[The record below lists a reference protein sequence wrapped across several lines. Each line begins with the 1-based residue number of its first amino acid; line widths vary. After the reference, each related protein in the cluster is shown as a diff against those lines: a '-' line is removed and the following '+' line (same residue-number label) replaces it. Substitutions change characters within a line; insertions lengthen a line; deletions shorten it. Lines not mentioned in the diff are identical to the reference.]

1 MREQG
6 RGGAAEGVE
15 EPVTRP
21 PEGPTTASAGVQGA
35 DEGTTTTVLR
45 PDPEDPEPDTERER
59 FRVGDLT
66 PLLLV
71 RAAHP
76 RQAVL
81 TAVGVTV
88 AAALAGRPGRELLLV
103 LATVLV
109 GQVGLGWLN
118 DLVDRR
124 RDARHDLPGK
134 PVADGRLDP
143 GTLWFCLAL
152 AVFLVVP
159 LSVGNGLY
167 AGAAYLGSLG
177 IAAVGQWPRLRR
189 GLLSWVPW
197 AASFALYPAFLS
209 YGGWG
214 GQERGAPPE
223 VLITVL
229 AALLGVGVHLLTALW
244 GLVPDNKDGWTYLP
258 LRLGLRI
265 GASRLLWVAGTWIV
279 LVLAALA
286 FAGTHVGLAQEP
298 L

>member
-6 RGGAAEGVE
+6 RGGAAEGAE

-21 PEGPTTASAGVQGA
+21 PEGVHEA
-35 DEGTTTTVLR
+35 DEGPTTTATAVLR
-45 PDPEDPEPDTERER
+45 PEPEDPEPDTRRER
-59 FRVGDLT
+59 FRLGDLT
-66 PLLLV
+66 PFLLV

-81 TAVGVTV
+81 TAVGVAV

-124 RDARHDLPGK
+124 RDARHELPGK

-152 AVFLVVP
+152 ALFLVVP

-167 AGAAYLGSLG
+167 AGAAYLASLAV
-177 IAAVGQWPRLRR
+177 AAVGQWPRLRR
-189 GLLSWVPW
+189 GFLSWVPW
-197 AASFALYPAFLS
+197 AASYALYPAFLS

-265 GASRLLWVAGTWIV
+265 GASRLLWVATTWIV
-279 LVLAALA
+279 LVLAGLA